1 MWGPVRTYPDILN
14 PQLFLSGYGFRPHA
28 SGEFGGENG
37 YFSIHSP
44 EWKKKKR
51 NIRKESDVWTVNPD
65 IFESDDVAKSCLVFY
80 RTINQLGGTS
90 CRPSFLRMNRDTSGC
105 VSTGIWFEFLN
116 PERKSCGLEN
126 IRIRVDGTW
135 DDNPVLS
142 YCLRKPGRLLEKG
155 VSQIIPC

>member
-1 MWGPVRTYPDILN
+1 MGSSPYV
-14 PQLFLSGYGFRPHA
+14 SGYFESATFSFRIRLP
-28 SGEFGGENG
+28 STRIRRIRRRKRIFFNP
-37 YFSIHSP
+37 FSRV
-44 EWKKKKR
+44 EKKK

-116 PERKSCGLEN
+116 PERKSCGLKN
-126 IRIRVDGTW
+126 IRIRVDGAW

-142 YCLRKPGRLLEKG
+142 YCLKKPGRLLEKG